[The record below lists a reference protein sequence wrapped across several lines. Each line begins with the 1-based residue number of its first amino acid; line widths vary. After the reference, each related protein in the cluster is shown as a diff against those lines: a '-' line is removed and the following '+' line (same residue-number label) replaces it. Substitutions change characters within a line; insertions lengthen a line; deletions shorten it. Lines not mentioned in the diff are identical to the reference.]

1 MVSESPWPYAKIPT
15 HSSGSTPVLCAQCS
29 ASLPDVA
36 LFCPRCGSR
45 VGPNSI
51 FPPQP
56 VVHCRHCHATLP
68 SGSRYCLS
76 CGRPIETNTPRE
88 LENPPAAEVFPSPTL
103 VRRAAP
109 LPLRRTSRWLGLSL
123 GAVVLLGGF
132 LWMVSSE
139 SPLAQSIQEYVGWK
153 HDEGVLDG
161 SFSIAPG
168 AIQVYTVSLPEGS
181 VGALLFGQFSS
192 QSAVPGTKN
201 GNIVRPADSN
211 VEVFVMTEPAF
222 TNWQSGYNVTSLM
235 KADVHRTGSSAPSC
249 LLRTLLTTSFSAIV
263 RTLRSAG
270 RCRPVCRYAMAVGC
284 HNRCGGS
291 RRASWVGSTSAL
303 PPYRNDSSTSLIQ
316 SGLLRTSRGLGP
328 SAAPTI
334 PSFSIRSIRCAAR
347 P

>member
-1 MVSESPWPYAKIPT
+1 MLCQPARRRPLLPEVRFSGWAQLNSPAPT
-15 HSSGSTPVLCAQCS
+15 G
-29 ASLPDVA
+29 
-36 LFCPRCGSR
+36 CPL
-45 VGPNSI
+45 
-51 FPPQP
+51 QAYD
-56 VVHCRHCHATLP
+56 ATLP

-249 LLRTLLTTSFSAIV
+249 LLRK
-263 RTLRSAG
+263 
-270 RCRPVCRYAMAVGC
+270 RCLP
-284 HNRCGGS
+284 
-291 RRASWVGSTSAL
+291 RRFQ
-303 PPYRNDSSTSLIQ
+303 Q
-316 SGLLRTSRGLGP
+316 S
-328 SAAPTI
+328 
-334 PSFSIRSIRCAAR
+334 
-347 P
+347 